1 MAKIE
6 ESIDIRRPV
15 EQVFGYTTD
24 AKSWPKWNSVIVEAE
39 QTSPGPVT
47 VGTTFRG
54 KSRLMGRTMPWTAK
68 ATELEVNRI
77 YGKNI
82 DSGSVIIEQHN
93 TYQPVQGGT
102 RITILYDMK
111 VGGLLKIMSPMM
123 TGSMRK
129 ELKKSLG
136 NLKGVLE
143 AA

>member
-1 MAKIE
+1 MARIE
-6 ESIDIRRPV
+6 ESIEIKRPA

-24 AKSWPKWNSVIVEAE
+24 AKSWPRWQSIIVEAE

-54 KSRLMGRTMPWTAK
+54 TNRMMGRTMPWTAK
-68 ATELEVNRI
+68 TTEFEANRK

-82 DSGSVIIEQHN
+82 DSGSVTIEQHN
-93 TYQPVQGGT
+93 TYQPVEGGT
-102 RITILYDMK
+102 RFTILYDMK
-111 VGGLLKIMSPMM
+111 VGGFLKLISPVLA
-123 TGSMRK
+123 GSMRR

-143 AA
+143 V

>member
-6 ESIDIRRPV
+6 ESIEIKRPV

-24 AKSWPKWNSVIVEAE
+24 AKSWPRWQSIIVEAE

-54 KSRLMGRTMPWTAK
+54 TSRMMGRTMSWTAK
-68 ATELEVNRI
+68 AMEFEANRK

-82 DSGSVIIEQHN
+82 DSGSVTFEQHN
-93 TYQPVQGGT
+93 TYQPVEGGT
-102 RITILYDMK
+102 RFTILYDMK
-111 VGGLLKIMSPMM
+111 VSGFLKLMSPMLA
-123 TGSMRK
+123 GSMRK

-136 NLKGVLE
+136 NLKSLLE
-143 AA
+143 A